1 MNQTA
6 STRAALRA
14 GSVAVALSVAFGV
27 TASAT
32 SARAAGLYFSDRGVR
47 PVGRGGAFVA
57 GADDLGAMWYNPA
70 GIAFAG
76 DSVLV
81 DASWL
86 RFGATFQRQSLV
98 HDPASG
104 TDVVQGANYYPSVS
118 GTTPLLPLPTIG
130 ISNSFG
136 VKGWNFA
143 FGVMAPYAAL
153 TSYPETQV
161 PFNGGSVAAPQRYS
175 LMSLDGSELVVLGA
189 YAAWRPSHEIAIG
202 AGFQMLT
209 GTFASKLAFNAC
221 PPENLLCASE
231 DPQYDAVTQLN
242 VGPIFAPSGTA
253 GITAIAYETADVEV
267 RVAAMGQ
274 LPYWVSAPAKVE
286 IQLPTAPNFQ
296 NTQVQGDQANVSFTL
311 PWIARTGIETRLGKH
326 RQTRLEL
333 SFVYEAWSMHKDIT
347 ITPTGSGISLVD
359 ITALTPSYQVG
370 TLVQPRN
377 FRDTFSLHAGGEH
390 YLLVGGYDIALR
402 AGISYERSAVPP
414 EYLSVL
420 TVDLDK
426 VQVGIGGSIYLGA
439 SKRLRLD
446 ATYAHTF
453 AFSQNVD
460 PASAQ
465 LTPVAALRANAPPDI
480 DTVKVNGGMY
490 SAQADVIGVG
500 MNWKY

>member
-1 MNQTA
+1 MNPTR
-6 STRAALRA
+6 STRAARA
-14 GSVAVALSVAFGV
+14 AVAVCAASVV
-27 TASAT
+27 TAMIASAT

-70 GIAFAG
+70 GLAFAG
-76 DSVLV
+76 DSLLI

-86 RFGATFQRQSLV
+86 RFGATFQRRSLV

-104 TDVVQGANYYPSVS
+104 TDVVQGANYYPEVS

-130 ISNSFG
+130 ISNNLG
-136 VKGWNFA
+136 IKDWNFA
-143 FGVMAPYAAL
+143 LGVMAPYAAL
-153 TSYPETQV
+153 TSYPQTEV
-161 PFNGGSVAAPQRYS
+161 PFNGTTVAAPQRYS
-175 LMSLDGSELVVLGA
+175 LMSLDGSALVVIGA

-209 GTFASKLAFNAC
+209 GNFASKLAFSAC
-221 PPENLLCASE
+221 PPQDLLCSAQ
-231 DPQYDAVTQLN
+231 DPQYDAVTQLT

-253 GITAIAYETADVEV
+253 GITAIAYSTPDVEV

-274 LPYWVSAPAKVE
+274 LPYWISAPAKVDV
-286 IQLPTAPNFQ
+286 QLPTAPNFQ
-296 NTQVQGDQANVSFTL
+296 NASVSGDQATVSFNL
-311 PWIARTGIETRLGKH
+311 PWIARAGIETRFGKH

-333 SFVYEAWSMHKDIT
+333 SFVYEAWSMHDSIT
-347 ITPTGSGISLVD
+347 IAPAGSGITMNN
-359 ITALTPSYQVG
+359 ITGLTPSYQVG

-377 FRDTFSLHAGGEH
+377 FRDTFSIHAGGEH
-390 YLLVGGYDIALR
+390 FLRVSGYDLALR
-402 AGISYERSAVPP
+402 GGVSYERSAVPP

-426 VQVGIGGSIYLGA
+426 VQVGIGGSIYLGE

-453 AFSQNVD
+453 AFSQDVD
-460 PASAQ
+460 PAAAQ
-465 LTPVAALRANAPPDI
+465 LTPVAALRANTPPAA
-480 DTVKVNGGMY
+480 DTVKINGGLY

>member
-1 MNQTA
+1 
-6 STRAALRA
+6 
-14 GSVAVALSVAFGV
+14 
-27 TASAT
+27 
-32 SARAAGLYFSDRGVR
+32 
-47 PVGRGGAFVA
+47 
-57 GADDLGAMWYNPA
+57 
-70 GIAFAG
+70 
-76 DSVLV
+76 
-81 DASWL
+81 
-86 RFGATFQRQSLV
+86 
-98 HDPASG
+98 
-104 TDVVQGANYYPSVS
+104 
-118 GTTPLLPLPTIG
+118 
-130 ISNSFG
+130 
-136 VKGWNFA
+136 
-143 FGVMAPYAAL
+143 
-153 TSYPETQV
+153 
-161 PFNGGSVAAPQRYS
+161 
-175 LMSLDGSELVVLGA
+175 
-189 YAAWRPSHEIAIG
+189 
-202 AGFQMLT
+202 MLT
-209 GTFASKLAFNAC
+209 GTFATKLAFNAC

-253 GITAIAYETADVEV
+253 GITAIAYETPDVEV
-267 RVAAMGQ
+267 RIAAMGQ
-274 LPYWVSAPAKVE
+274 LPYWVSASAKVD
-286 IQLPTAPNFQ
+286 IALPTAPNFQ
-296 NTQVQGDQANVSFTL
+296 NTQVQGNQANVSFTL

-377 FRDTFSLHAGGEH
+377 FRD
-390 YLLVGGYDIALR
+390 
-402 AGISYERSAVPP
+402 ISYERSAVPP

-446 ATYAHTF
+446 ATYSHIF

-465 LTPVAALRANAPPDI
+465 LAPVAALRANTPPDA